1 MRRRIPVSETID
13 GGQPDLRTAY
23 RHLAGYFPGGAV
35 ILHEGRVVLANEAFA
50 RRTGLALAAVEDQ
63 PLAGLAVSED
73 RERVAR
79 SCTEA
84 LSAAEGSVGF
94 SMARTGGRMELTLIR
109 IGQGLEAVLLGV
121 AAGGRIRDI
130 ENGVG
135 EMCHSLST
143 QLMHVANAKDGIVEE
158 LETLRSL
165 AAETDLGRNTA
176 WADIQ
181 SSLDTYCNGLD
192 HAYRSITAAMRT
204 FNALFASIAKGHPD
218 I

>member
-1 MRRRIPVSETID
+1 MRRRIPVSETIG

-23 RHLAGYFPGGAV
+23 RHLAGYFSGGAV

-50 RRTGLALAAVEDQ
+50 RTAGLAFAAVEGQ
-63 PLAGLAVSED
+63 PLAGLAAPED

-79 SCTEA
+79 SCVEA
-84 LSAAEGSVGF
+84 LSVAEGSVGF

-109 IGQGLEAVLLGV
+109 IGQGPDVVLLGV
-121 AAGGRIRDI
+121 AAGGQIREI

-135 EMCHSLST
+135 EICHALST
-143 QLMHVANAKDGIVEE
+143 QLMHIANAKDGIVEE

-165 AAETDLGRNTA
+165 AAGTDMARSAA

-181 SSLDTYCNGLD
+181 SSLGTYCDGLD
-192 HAYRSITAAMRT
+192 HAYRSITAAMRA
-204 FNALFASIAKGHPD
+204 FNALFAPAAKGHPD